1 LYSQVQTP
9 RKMTEIV
16 VENKK
21 WIRKTAYWT
30 KLNAAL
36 DEYKN
41 ILIIGVDFVGSQQMQ
56 QVRIAL
62 RGKGIV
68 LMGKN
73 TIIRKV
79 LRERAEKNPAW
90 EALLPSIYGNIGFV
104 FTNGD
109 LNALRAIVT
118 SNKVPAGAKTGVIA
132 PIDVIIPPGP
142 TGLDPG
148 QTSFFQTLNIGTKI
162 VKGSIEMT
170 AASKVCTKGE
180 KISASAVALLSKLN
194 IRPFQYG
201 ITVDTVYENGSTYSV
216 KFLEMGDDEM
226 VAMFTGS
233 VAQLAAV
240 SFALGYI
247 NQATLPHSFGRAFK
261 TIVSLA
267 LATDYDFDEMKLVKE
282 MIANPGAFAPA
293 AAAAGGAPAAAAK
306 PVAAA
311 PEPEPE
317 EEAAPAADL
326 FGGGGKSDY

>member
-1 LYSQVQTP
+1 
-9 RKMTEIV
+9 MTEVI

-21 WIRKTAYWT
+21 WVRKSAYWN
-30 KLNAAL
+30 KLNTAL

-41 ILIIGVDFVGSQQMQ
+41 ILVIGVDFVGSKQMQ

-79 LRERAEKNPAW
+79 FRERAEKNPAL
-90 EALLPSIYGNIGFV
+90 EGLMPYVFGNIGFV

-109 LNALRAIVT
+109 LNALRQIVT
-118 SNKVPAGAKTGVIA
+118 ANKVPAGAKSGVIA
-132 PIDVIIPPGP
+132 PIDVVIPPGP

-170 AASKVCTKGE
+170 VASKVCTKGE
-180 KISASAVALLSKLN
+180 KITASAVALLNKLN
-194 IRPFQYG
+194 IRPFEYG
-201 ITVDTVYENGSTYSV
+201 ITVETVYENGATYSV
-216 KFLEMGDDEM
+216 KVLDMGDNDL
-226 VAMFTGS
+226 VNMFTNS
-233 VAQLAAV
+233 AARVAAI

-247 NQATLPHSFGRAFK
+247 NQVTLPHSFGRAFRM
-261 TIVSLA
+261 ICAIA
-267 LATDYDFDEMKLVKE
+267 LETGYDFDELKAVKE
-282 MIANPGAFAPA
+282 AIANPGASAPA
-293 AAAAGGAPAAAAK
+293 AAGPDKKAAVVKAK
-306 PVAAA
+306 E

-317 EEAAPAADL
+317 EETAPAVDL
-326 FGGGGKSDY
+326 FGGGAKGGGDY

>member
-1 LYSQVQTP
+1 
-9 RKMTEIV
+9 M
-16 VENKK
+16 ENKK
-21 WIRKTAYWT
+21 WVRKNAYWQ

-41 ILIIGVDFVGSQQMQ
+41 ILIIGVDFVGSNQMQ
-56 QVRIAL
+56 QVRKTL

-90 EALLPSIYGNIGFV
+90 ESLLPYIFGNIGFV

-109 LNALRAIVT
+109 LNELRKIVT
-118 SNKVPAGAKTGVIA
+118 SNKVPASAKTGVIA
-132 PIDVIIPPGP
+132 PIDVVIPPGP

-170 AASKVCTKGE
+170 SSSKVCTKGE
-180 KISASAVALLSKLN
+180 KISASAVALLAKLN

-201 ITVDTVYENGSTYSV
+201 ITVDTVYENNSAYSV
-216 KFLEMGDDEM
+216 KVLDMSDADLIN
-226 VAMFTGS
+226 MFTS
-233 VAQLAAV
+233 SIARLAAV

-247 NQATLPHSFGRAFK
+247 NQATLPHSFGRTFK

-267 LATDYDFDEMKLVKE
+267 LATDYDFDELKVVKE
-282 MIANPGAFAPA
+282 MIANPAAFAPA
-293 AAAAGGAPAAAAK
+293 APAAGAGPAAAAAK
-306 PVAAA
+306 PVEKA

-317 EEAAPAADL
+317 EEAAPAVDL
-326 FGGGGKSDY
+326 FGGGAGGGGDY

>member
-1 LYSQVQTP
+1 MEV
-9 RKMTEIV
+9 V

-21 WIRKTAYWT
+21 WVRKTAYWQ

-41 ILIIGVDFVGSQQMQ
+41 MLIIGVDFVGSNQMQ
-56 QVRIAL
+56 QVRKTL

-90 EALLPSIYGNIGFV
+90 ESLLPYIYGNIGFV

-109 LNALRAIVT
+109 LNELRKVVT
-118 SNKVPAGAKTGVIA
+118 SNKVPASAKTGVIA

-170 AASKVCTKGE
+170 SSSKVCTKGE
-180 KISASAVALLSKLN
+180 KISASAVALLAKLN

-201 ITVDTVYENGSTYSV
+201 ITVDTVYENGSAYSV
-216 KFLEMGDDEM
+216 KVLDMSDADL
-226 VAMFTGS
+226 VNMFTAS
-233 VAQLAAV
+233 VSRLAAI

-247 NQATLPHSFGRAFK
+247 NQATLPHSFGRAYK

-267 LATDYDFDEMKLVKE
+267 LATDYDFDELKVVKE
-282 MIANPGAFAPA
+282 MIANPAAFAPA
-293 AAAAGGAPAAAAK
+293 APAAGGAGKAEAAK
-306 PVAAA
+306 PVEKA

-317 EEAAPAADL
+317 EEAAPAVDL
-326 FGGGGKSDY
+326 FGGGGGGGGDY

>member
-1 LYSQVQTP
+1 
-9 RKMTEIV
+9 MTEVI

-21 WIRKTAYWT
+21 WVRKSAYWT
-30 KLNAAL
+30 KLNTAL

-41 ILIIGVDFVGSQQMQ
+41 ILVIGVDFVGSKQMQ

-79 LRERAEKNPAW
+79 FRERAEKNPAL
-90 EALLPSIYGNIGFV
+90 EGLMPYVFGNIGFV

-109 LNALRAIVT
+109 LNQLRQIVT
-118 SNKVPAGAKTGVIA
+118 ANKVPAGAKSGVIA
-132 PIDVIIPPGP
+132 PVDVVIPPGP

-170 AASKVCTKGE
+170 VASKVCTKGE
-180 KISASAVALLSKLN
+180 KITASAVALLNKLN
-194 IRPFQYG
+194 IRPFEYG
-201 ITVDTVYENGSTYSV
+201 ITVETVYENGATYSV
-216 KFLEMGDDEM
+216 KVLDMGDSDL
-226 VAMFTGS
+226 VNMFTS
-233 VAQLAAV
+233 SAARVAAV

-247 NQATLPHSFGRAFK
+247 NQVTLPHSFGRAFRLVCA
-261 TIVSLA
+261 IA
-267 LATDYDFDEMKLVKE
+267 LETGYDFDELKAVKE
-282 MIANPGAFAPA
+282 AIANPGASAPA
-293 AAAAGGAPAAAAK
+293 AGGPEKKAVVVAK
-306 PVAAA
+306 E

-317 EEAAPAADL
+317 EETAPAVDL
-326 FGGGGKSDY
+326 FGGGGGKGGDY

>member
-1 LYSQVQTP
+1 
-9 RKMTEIV
+9 MTEVI

-21 WIRKTAYWT
+21 WVRKSAYWT

-41 ILIIGVDFVGSQQMQ
+41 ILIIGVDFVGSKQMQ

-79 LRERAEKNPAW
+79 FRERAEKNPAL
-90 EALLPSIYGNIGFV
+90 EGLMPYVFGNIGFV

-109 LNALRAIVT
+109 LNALRQIVT
-118 SNKVPAGAKTGVIA
+118 ANKVPAGAKSGVIA
-132 PIDVIIPPGP
+132 PIDVVIPPGP

-170 AASKVCTKGE
+170 VASKVCTKGE
-180 KISASAVALLSKLN
+180 KITASAVALLNKLN
-194 IRPFQYG
+194 IRPFEYG
-201 ITVDTVYENGSTYSV
+201 ITVDTVYENGATYSV
-216 KFLEMGDDEM
+216 KVLDMSDNDL
-226 VAMFTGS
+226 VNMFTS
-233 VAQLAAV
+233 SAARVAAI

-247 NQATLPHSFGRAFK
+247 NQVTLPHSFGRAFRM
-261 TIVSLA
+261 ICAIA
-267 LATDYDFDEMKLVKE
+267 LQSDYDFDELKAVKE
-282 MIANPGAFAPA
+282 AIANPGASA
-293 AAAAGGAPAAAAK
+293 

-311 PEPEPE
+311 KDEKKAAVAKEPEPEPE
-317 EEAAPAADL
+317 EETAPAVDI
-326 FGGGGKSDY
+326 FGGGKKADY

>member
-1 LYSQVQTP
+1 
-9 RKMTEIV
+9 MTEIV

-21 WIRKTAYWT
+21 WVRKTAYWG

-41 ILIIGVDFVGSQQMQ
+41 MLIIGVDFVGSNQMQ
-56 QVRIAL
+56 QIRKTL

-68 LMGKN
+68 VMGKN

-90 EALLPSIYGNIGFV
+90 ESLLPYIFGNIGFV

-109 LNALRAIVT
+109 LNALRQIVV
-118 SNKVPAGAKTGVIA
+118 SNKVPASAKTGVIA
-132 PIDVIIPPGP
+132 PIDVVIPPGP

-170 AASKVCTKGE
+170 ASSKVCTKGE

-216 KFLEMGDDEM
+216 KVLDMSDSDL
-226 VAMFTGS
+226 VAMFTNS
-233 VAQLAAV
+233 VSRLAAV

-261 TIVSLA
+261 MICSLA
-267 LATDYDFDEMKLVKE
+267 LATDYNFDELKIVKE

-293 AAAAGGAPAAAAK
+293 AAPAASGAKPEVVK
-306 PVAAA
+306 PVAKVA
-311 PEPEPE
+311 EPEPE
-317 EEAAPAADL
+317 EEAAPAVDL
-326 FGGGGKSDY
+326 FGGGGGGGGGDY

>member
-1 LYSQVQTP
+1 
-9 RKMTEIV
+9 MTEVI

-21 WIRKTAYWT
+21 WVRKSAYWT
-30 KLNAAL
+30 KLNNAL

-41 ILIIGVDFVGSQQMQ
+41 ILVIGVDFVGSKQMQ

-79 LRERAEKNPAW
+79 FRERAEKNPAL
-90 EALLPSIYGNIGFV
+90 ENLMPFVYGNIGFV

-109 LNALRAIVT
+109 LNDLRAIVT
-118 SNKVPAGAKTGVIA
+118 ANKVPAGAKAGVIA
-132 PIDVIIPPGP
+132 PIDVVIPPGP

-170 AASKVCTKGE
+170 VASKVCTKGE
-180 KISASAVALLSKLN
+180 KISASAVALLNKLN
-194 IRPFQYG
+194 IRPFEYG
-201 ITVDTVYENGSTYSV
+201 ITVENVYENGAVFSV
-216 KFLEMGDDEM
+216 KFLDMGEGDLIN
-226 VAMFTGS
+226 MFTTAAAR
-233 VAQLAAV
+233 VAAV

-247 NQATLPHSFGRAFK
+247 NQVTLPHSFGRAFRMVCA
-261 TIVSLA
+261 IA
-267 LATDYDFDEMKLVKE
+267 LETGYDFDELKAVKE
-282 MIANPGAFAPA
+282 AIANPGSAGPA
-293 AAAAGGAPAAAAK
+293 AGAAPKAT
-306 PVAAA
+306 VAVKE

-317 EEAAPAADL
+317 EEAAPAVDL
-326 FGGGGKSDY
+326 FGGGGKAGGGDY

>member
-1 LYSQVQTP
+1 
-9 RKMTEIV
+9 MTEIV

-79 LRERAEKNPAW
+79 LRERSEKNPAW
-90 EALLPSIYGNIGFV
+90 EALLPFIYGNIGFV

-118 SNKVPAGAKTGVIA
+118 SNKVPASAKTGVIA
-132 PIDVIIPPGP
+132 PIDVVIPPGP

-170 AASKVCTKGE
+170 AASKVCIKGE

-201 ITVDTVYENGSTYSV
+201 ITVDTVYENGSTYAV
-216 KFLEMGDDEM
+216 KFLDMDDSDLI
-226 VAMFTGS
+226 AMFTGS

-267 LATDYDFDEMKLVKE
+267 LATDYDFDELKLVKE

-293 AAAAGGAPAAAAK
+293 APAAGAG
-306 PVAAA
+306 PVAVAKA
-311 PEPEPE
+311 KEPEPEPE
-317 EEAAPAADL
+317 EEAAPATDL
-326 FGGGGKSDY
+326 FGGGAKADY

>member
-1 LYSQVQTP
+1 
-9 RKMTEIV
+9 MTEVV

-21 WIRKTAYWT
+21 WARKTAYWS

-41 ILIIGVDFVGSQQMQ
+41 ILIIGVDFVGSKQLQQT
-56 QVRIAL
+56 RIAL

-79 LRERAEKNPAW
+79 LRERAEKNPAL
-90 EALLPSIYGNIGFV
+90 ESLMPYVFGNVGFV

-109 LNALRAIVT
+109 LNTLRNAIT
-118 SNKVPAGAKTGVIA
+118 SNKVPAGAKTGVVA
-132 PIDVIIPPGP
+132 PIDVVIPPGP

-170 AASKVCTKGE
+170 TASKVCTKGE
-180 KISASAVALLSKLN
+180 KITASAVALLNKLN
-194 IRPFQYG
+194 IRPFEYG
-201 ITVDTVYENGSTYSV
+201 ITIDTVYENGSCYSV
-216 KFLEMGDDEM
+216 KVLDMSDSDL
-226 VAMFTGS
+226 VNMFTNS
-233 VAQLAAV
+233 ASKLAAL

-247 NQATLPHSFGRAFK
+247 NQVTLPHSFGRAFRM
-261 TIVSLA
+261 ICALA
-267 LATDYDFDEMKLVKE
+267 LQTDYDFDELKVVKE
-282 MIANPGAFAPA
+282 MIANPGAFAAPAAAGKAEEKKGAAPA
-293 AAAAGGAPAAAAK
+293 AAAAK
-306 PVAAA
+306 A

-317 EEAAPAADL
+317 EETAPAVDL
-326 FGGGGKSDY
+326 FGGGKAGGGDY

>member
-1 LYSQVQTP
+1 
-9 RKMTEIV
+9 MTEVI

-21 WIRKTAYWT
+21 WVRKSAYWN
-30 KLNAAL
+30 KLNTAL

-41 ILIIGVDFVGSQQMQ
+41 ILVIGVDFVGSKQMQ

-79 LRERAEKNPAW
+79 FRERAEKNPAL
-90 EALLPSIYGNIGFV
+90 EGLMPYVFGNIGFV

-109 LNALRAIVT
+109 LNALRQIVT
-118 SNKVPAGAKTGVIA
+118 ANKVPAGAKSGVIA
-132 PIDVIIPPGP
+132 PIDVVIPPGP

-170 AASKVCTKGE
+170 VASKVCTKGE
-180 KISASAVALLSKLN
+180 KITASAVALLNKLN
-194 IRPFQYG
+194 IRPFEYG
-201 ITVDTVYENGSTYSV
+201 ITVDTVYENGATYSV
-216 KFLEMGDDEM
+216 KVLDMGDNDL
-226 VAMFTGS
+226 VNMFTS
-233 VAQLAAV
+233 SAARVAAV

-247 NQATLPHSFGRAFK
+247 NQVTLPHSFGRAFRL
-261 TIVSLA
+261 ICAIA
-267 LATDYDFDEMKLVKE
+267 LETGYDFDELKAVKE
-282 MIANPGAFAPA
+282 AIANPGASAPA
-293 AAAAGGAPAAAAK
+293 AAGPEKKAAVAAK
-306 PVAAA
+306 E

-317 EEAAPAADL
+317 EETAPAVDL
-326 FGGGGKSDY
+326 FGGGAKGGGDY

>member
-1 LYSQVQTP
+1 
-9 RKMTEIV
+9 MTEVV

-21 WIRKTAYWT
+21 WVRKSAYWT

-41 ILIIGVDFVGSQQMQ
+41 ILIIGVDFVGSKQMQ
-56 QVRIAL
+56 QTRIAL

-79 LRERAEKNPAW
+79 LRERAEKNPAF
-90 EALLPSIYGNIGFV
+90 ESLLPYVFGNIGFV

-109 LNALRAIVT
+109 LNSLRQLVT
-118 SNKVPAGAKTGVIA
+118 ANKVPAGAKTGVIA
-132 PIDVIIPPGP
+132 PIDVVIPPGP

-170 AASKVCTKGE
+170 VASKVCTRGE
-180 KISASAVALLSKLN
+180 KITASAVALLNKLN
-194 IRPFQYG
+194 IRPFEYG
-201 ITVDTVYENGSTYSV
+201 ITVETVYENGSTYSV
-216 KFLEMGDDEM
+216 KVLDMSDNDL
-226 VAMFTGS
+226 VNMFTS
-233 VAQLAAV
+233 AANRVAAV

-247 NQATLPHSFGRAFK
+247 NQATLPHSFGKAFRM
-261 TIVSLA
+261 IAALA
-267 LATDYDFDEMKLVKE
+267 LQTDYDFDELKAVKE
-282 MIANPGAFAPA
+282 AIANAGAAPAASAGKTDAKPA
-293 AAAAGGAPAAAAK
+293 AAAAK
-306 PVAAA
+306 A

-317 EEAAPAADL
+317 EETAPAVDL
-326 FGGGGKSDY
+326 FGGGGKAGGGDY

>member
-1 LYSQVQTP
+1 
-9 RKMTEIV
+9 MTEV
-16 VENKK
+16 AVENKK
-21 WIRKTAYWT
+21 WVRKTAYWA

-41 ILIIGVDFVGSQQMQ
+41 ILIIGVDFVGSNQMQ
-56 QVRIAL
+56 QTRIAL

-79 LRERAEKNPAW
+79 LRERAEKNPAL
-90 EALLPSIYGNIGFV
+90 EGLLPYVYGNIGFV

-109 LNALRAIVT
+109 LNSLRSIITA
-118 SNKVPAGAKTGVIA
+118 NKVPAGAKTGVVA
-132 PIDVIIPPGP
+132 PIDVVIPPGP

-148 QTSFFQTLNIGTKI
+148 QTSFFQTMNIGTKI

-180 KISASAVALLSKLN
+180 KITASAVALLNKLN
-194 IRPFQYG
+194 IRPFEYG
-201 ITVDTVYENGSTYSV
+201 ITVDTVYENGSCYSV
-216 KFLEMGDDEM
+216 KVLDMSDSDL
-226 VAMFTGS
+226 VNMFAAAAS
-233 VAQLAAV
+233 RLAAV

-247 NQATLPHSFGRAFK
+247 NQVTLPHSFGRAYRM
-261 TIVSLA
+261 ICALA
-267 LATDYDFDEMKLVKE
+267 LQTDYDFDELKVVKE

-293 AAAAGGAPAAAAK
+293 AAKGAEEKKGAAPAAK
-306 PVAAA
+306 E

-317 EEAAPAADL
+317 EEAAPAVDL
-326 FGGGGKSDY
+326 FGGGKSGGGDY

>member
-1 LYSQVQTP
+1 
-9 RKMTEIV
+9 MTEIV

-21 WIRKTAYWT
+21 WVRKTGYWA
-30 KLNAAL
+30 KLNSAL

-41 ILIIGVDFVGSQQMQ
+41 MLIIGVDFVGSNQMQ
-56 QVRIAL
+56 QIRKTL

-79 LRERAEKNPAW
+79 LRERAEKNPAF
-90 EALLPSIYGNIGFV
+90 ETLLPYIFGNIGFV

-118 SNKVPAGAKTGVIA
+118 SNKVPASAKTGVIA
-132 PIDVIIPPGP
+132 PIDVVIPPGP

-170 AASKVCTKGE
+170 ASSKVCTRGE
-180 KISASAVALLSKLN
+180 KISASAVALLNKLN

-201 ITVDTVYENGSTYSV
+201 ITVDMVYENGSTYSV
-216 KFLEMGDDEM
+216 KVLDMGESDL
-226 VAMFTGS
+226 VAMFTNS
-233 VAQLAAV
+233 VSRLAAI

-261 TIVSLA
+261 VLCSLA
-267 LATDYDFDEMKLVKE
+267 LATDYNFDELKLAKE
-282 MIANPGAFAPA
+282 KLAASAASAPP
-293 AAAAGGAPAAAAK
+293 AAAAGGKPEAAAKAAAAK
-306 PVAAA
+306 A
-311 PEPEPE
+311 PEPE
-317 EEAAPAADL
+317 EEPEEAAPAVDL
-326 FGGGGKSDY
+326 FGGAAKGGDY

>member
-1 LYSQVQTP
+1 
-9 RKMTEIV
+9 MTEVI

-21 WIRKTAYWT
+21 WIRKSAYWT

-41 ILIIGVDFVGSQQMQ
+41 ILIIGVDFVGSKQMQ

-73 TIIRKV
+73 TLIRKV
-79 LRERAEKNPAW
+79 IRERAEKNPQL
-90 EALLPSIYGNIGFV
+90 EGLLPYVYGNIGFV

-109 LNALRAIVT
+109 MNALRAIVT
-118 SNKVPAGAKTGVIA
+118 ANKVPAGAKSGVIA
-132 PIDVIIPPGP
+132 PVDVVIPPGP

-170 AASKVCTKGE
+170 VASKVCTKGE
-180 KISASAVALLSKLN
+180 KITASAVALLNKLN
-194 IRPFQYG
+194 IRPFEYG
-201 ITVDTVYENGSTYSV
+201 ITVDTVYENGATYAV
-216 KFLEMGDDEM
+216 KFLDMAEGDLIN
-226 VAMFTGS
+226 MFTS
-233 VAQLAAV
+233 AASRVAAI

-247 NQATLPHSFGRAFK
+247 NQVTLPHSFGRAFRM
-261 TIVSLA
+261 IVSIA
-267 LATDYDFDEMKLVKE
+267 LETGYDFDELKAVKE
-282 MIANPGAFAPA
+282 AIANPGTSAPA
-293 AAAAGGAPAAAAK
+293 AGGGADKKAAVAAK
-306 PVAAA
+306 E

-317 EEAAPAADL
+317 EEAAPAVDL
-326 FGGGGKSDY
+326 FGGKAGGGGDY

>member
-1 LYSQVQTP
+1 MAEVP
-9 RKMTEIV
+9 

-21 WIRKTAYWT
+21 KVRKSVYWK

-41 ILIIGVDFVGSQQMQ
+41 ILIIGVDFVGSNQMQ
-56 QVRIAL
+56 QIRKQL

-73 TIIRKV
+73 TLIRCV
-79 LRERAEKNPAW
+79 LRERALKNPVW
-90 EALLPSIYGNIGFV
+90 ENLLPFIYGNIGFI

-109 LNALRAIVT
+109 LNALRQIVIQ
-118 SNKVPAGAKTGVIA
+118 NKVPASAKTGVIA
-132 PIDVIIPPGP
+132 PIDVVIPPGP

-162 VKGSIEMT
+162 VKGTIEMT
-170 AASKVCTKGE
+170 ASSKVCTRGE
-180 KISASAVALLSKLN
+180 KITASAVALLAKLN

-201 ITVDTVYENGSTYSV
+201 ITVDTVFENGSAYSV
-216 KFLEMGDDEM
+216 KLLDMTDDDL
-226 VAMFTGS
+226 VAMFTNS
-233 VAQLAAV
+233 VARLAAV

-261 TIVSLA
+261 MICSLA
-267 LATDYDFDEMKLVKE
+267 LATDYNFEELKAVKE
-282 MIANPGAFAPA
+282 MIANPAAFAPA
-293 AAAAGGAPAAAAK
+293 PAAGKAEEKAAAAK
-306 PVAAA
+306 PAAKA

-317 EEAAPAADL
+317 EEAAPAVDL
-326 FGGGGKSDY
+326 FGGGGGGGGGDY

>member
-1 LYSQVQTP
+1 MEV
-9 RKMTEIV
+9 I

-21 WIRKTAYWT
+21 WIRKQSYWG

-56 QVRIAL
+56 IIRKTL

-90 EALLPSIYGNIGFV
+90 DALLPYIYGNIGFV

-109 LNALRAIVT
+109 LNSLRQIVT
-118 SNKVPAGAKTGVIA
+118 SNKVPASAKTGVIA
-132 PIDVIIPPGP
+132 PIDVVIPPGP

-170 AASKVCTKGE
+170 ASSKVCTKGE

-194 IRPFQYG
+194 IRPFEYG

-216 KFLEMGDDEM
+216 KVMDMTDDDL
-226 VAMFTGS
+226 VQMFTGS

-267 LATDYDFDEMKLVKE
+267 LATDYNFDELKLVKE
-282 MIANPGAFAPA
+282 MIANPKAFTTPA
-293 AAAAGGAPAAAAK
+293 AAGKADTAK
-306 PVAAA
+306 PVAVAA

-317 EEAAPAADL
+317 EEAAPAVDL
-326 FGGGGKSDY
+326 FGGGSKAGGDY